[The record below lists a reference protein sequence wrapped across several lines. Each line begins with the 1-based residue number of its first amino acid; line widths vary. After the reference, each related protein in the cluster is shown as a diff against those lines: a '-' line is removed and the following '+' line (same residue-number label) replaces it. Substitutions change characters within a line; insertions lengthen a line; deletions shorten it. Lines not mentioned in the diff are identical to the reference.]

1 MIKISAKAE
10 YAILAVMELSMRKEN
25 PEPSKIKDIAKAQ
38 GIPEKYLVQILI
50 QLQRADFVR
59 SIRGARGGYNLAKD
73 PTEIRVADV
82 VAAVDGPIKAP
93 SKRGK
98 QQDKARALLCGLWD
112 EVYKRT
118 SNCLNDITIAHL
130 VAQYLGTAQMYYI

>member
-10 YAILAVMELSMRKEN
+10 YAVLAVMELAIRKEN
-25 PEPSKIKDIAKAQ
+25 PEPSKIRDIAKAQ

-59 SIRGARGGYNLAKD
+59 SVRGARGGYNLAMD
-73 PTEIRVADV
+73 PNEIKIVDV

-98 QQDKARALLCGLWD
+98 QQDKARIMLSSLWD

-118 SNCLNDITIAHL
+118 SNCLSDITISTL
-130 VAQYLGTAQMYYI
+130 VAQYQGGEQMYYI